1 MNQAIGSE
9 RSKVK
14 RSEISVKV
22 SPKMKMNLKLKSPRS
37 KRFKIIKDKEK
48 DKNKSTD
55 KSDKKSTGKSQ
66 AVKLDK
72 MIESFDDNILVK
84 KADLNETDD
93 NEENK
98 DAFKFMM
105 ANSSIKDWGDT
116 RADSP
121 RSKKVKRIENKK
133 SKLRGKQDSIMSW
146 IMREKK

>member
-1 MNQAIGSE
+1 M
-9 RSKVK
+9 
-14 RSEISVKV
+14 
-22 SPKMKMNLKLKSPRS
+22 
-37 KRFKIIKDKEK
+37 IKDKEK

-133 SKLRGKQDSIMSW
+133 SKSRGKQDSIMSW